1 MSTFSASSKQM
12 IWLAE
17 RTQAFVPVSLST
29 SALREDNFPN
39 FVVEE
44 GSIEEEE
51 EEEEEED
58 DVMA

>member
-1 MSTFSASSKQM
+1 M
-12 IWLAE
+12 AE
-17 RTQAFVPVSLST
+17 HTQAFAPVSSST

-44 GSIEEEE
+44 GSIKEEEE

-58 DVMA
+58 DVMAEVRLTHKHIDLM